1 MAHKPARLQSLKST
15 DGGGTFDDMEHRV
28 AFLEKS
34 FEKMDAKLDIII
46 GDSARLREQVAYLQ
60 GKIETLPSGE
70 SFGELRGRV
79 ASLPTTA
86 KLASLLGLA
95 VGAIAIINNWQVVD
109 AFCPRLLKSSRL
121 NAVPAMIIHPR
132 MSNDPPSGAAN
143 GKSLS
148 PIASRDIR
156 SPMKNNNP
164 NTSTHAPK

>member
-95 VGAIAIINNWQVVD
+95 VGAIAIINNWQVVK
-109 AFCPRLLKSSRL
+109 FFVLGS
-121 NAVPAMIIHPR
+121 
-132 MSNDPPSGAAN
+132 
-143 GKSLS
+143 
-148 PIASRDIR
+148 
-156 SPMKNNNP
+156 
-164 NTSTHAPK
+164 